1 VINELIREYLS
12 FNGYMHTLS
21 VFLPESGQPKEISI
35 PRGLLAS
42 EVNVQPVSAE
52 DKDIPLLYSMVNK
65 LQNET

>member
-1 VINELIREYLS
+1 
-12 FNGYMHTLS
+12 MHTLS